1 MDMLWYV
8 VMVAQWEHNEVE
20 KLIVVAW
27 ALWTNRN
34 ECRNGGAKK
43 SCQAL
48 LQGAVEYLDAY
59 QACVT
64 KFGNSKQP
72 PAKPVK
78 WKPPSLNRYKINVDG
93 AVFKEQRMASVGI
106 LIRDAKGQLI
116 RACSRKLEVS
126 LGAIEAKA
134 KAVELGLMFARDL
147 SIQDFTLESDSLTL
161 INAL

>member
-20 KLIVVAW
+20 KLIVVAL
-27 ALWTNRN
+27 ALWSNRN

-64 KFGNSKQP
+64 
-72 PAKPVK
+72 V
-78 WKPPSLNRYKINVDG
+78 W
-93 AVFKEQRMASVGI
+93 
-106 LIRDAKGQLI
+106 
-116 RACSRKLEVS
+116 KLEATTS
-126 LGAIEAKA
+126 
-134 KAVELGLMFARDL
+134 
-147 SIQDFTLESDSLTL
+147 
-161 INAL
+161 